1 MDDIYMIS
9 ILIAIPFAI
18 IGFCLSFFCE
28 TSYFGYFGGP
38 IIGLILAWIYICKH
52 IDSTKNRIR
61 LFFSNPVLYY
71 LIFILR
77 VVYDFSKNGFHPWNY

>member
-61 LFFSNPVLYY
+61 LFLLNPVLYFFIFELIMIY
-71 LIFILR
+71 L
-77 VVYDFSKNGFHPWNY
+77 FSITEIHPGNI